1 MLQRSEYPRPQF
13 VRDRWITLNG
23 QWDFAFDDENQG
35 VLQEWYK
42 DTIKQQQIIVPFAY
56 QSEASGIHD
65 TTIHPVVWYQRSFSI
80 PSDWQD
86 DRVVLNFN
94 AVDYLTMVWVNGK
107 YVGTHKGGYV
117 GFKFDITD
125 YLVEGENQVTIR
137 VEDHPSINQPRGK
150 QTARAEG
157 CWACWYTP
165 VTGIWQSVWLEA
177 VGTTSIDHV
186 KLEPNIENDTVKVHY
201 WLNNFSEPVTLKVTV
216 KEKGQVISETSVEV
230 ARRHHRYGDLIP
242 RNDGS
247 FTIAIPEAKLWS
259 PEEPHLYD
267 LEFRVLQ
274 DEKLLDEVKT
284 YVGMR
289 QISVKNGKIHLNN
302 EPYYLRMVL
311 DQGFWPR
318 GIYTPESIDEIKYDV
333 EMTKAFGFNGA
344 RKHQKF
350 EDPYYY
356 YYCDQLG
363 LLTWCEMAACYFYD
377 EEVSLNMTDEWQ
389 RLVVEHYNYPSVM
402 AWVPVNE
409 SWGVDQLVSGSKDPR
424 LANHMNTL
432 YYLTK
437 SLDTTRLVVGNDG
450 WQMAITDI
458 IAIHDYNQDAKG
470 LKESYAAFKE
480 DRHARSFTNRLPM
493 LLDGYEYTGQ
503 PIMVTEFG
511 GVKVKEQQAEG
522 WGYGEDAE
530 SYDDMVERID
540 QLVTM
545 LEEEEEICGFC
556 YTQLTDVMQEV
567 NGLLTYDRQVKVD
580 PAIIAKIFG
589 RKQYR

>member
-13 VRDRWITLNG
+13 ARHRWITLNG

-35 VLQEWYK
+35 ILQEWHK
-42 DTIKQQQIIVPFAY
+42 DTIIQKKITVPFAY
-56 QSEASGIHD
+56 QSESSGIHD
-65 TTIHPVVWYQRSFSI
+65 TTVHPIVWYQRSFDI

-86 DRVVLNFN
+86 DRVMLNFN
-94 AVDYLTMVWVNGK
+94 AVDYLTIVWVNGK
-107 YVGTHKGGYV
+107 YVGTNKGGYV
-117 GFKFDITD
+117 GFKFDITE
-125 YLVEGENQVTIR
+125 YLSDGNNQITIR
-137 VEDHPSINQPRGK
+137 VEDYPSINQPRGK

-157 CWACWYTP
+157 GWACWYTP

-177 VGTTSIDHV
+177 VGTTCLDHV
-186 KLEPNIENDTVKVHY
+186 KLEPNIETNTVAVHY
-201 WLNNFSEPVTLKVTV
+201 WLNGFSEPVTLECTV
-216 KEKGQVISETSVEV
+216 KEEGRIVTQTTVEV
-230 ARRHHRYGDLIP
+230 KRRHHKFSDLIP
-242 RNDGS
+242 RNDGV

-259 PEEPHLYD
+259 PEHPYLYD

-274 DEKLLDEVKT
+274 DGKALDEVNT

-289 QISVKNGKIHLNN
+289 KISVEDGKICLNN

-311 DQGFWPR
+311 DQGFWPQ
-318 GIYTPESIDEIKYDV
+318 GIYTPRSIEEIKYDV

-377 EEVSLNMTDEWQ
+377 EEISLNMTDEWQ

-409 SWGVDQLVSGSKDPR
+409 SWGVDQLVSGSKDAR
-424 LANHMNTL
+424 LENHMNTL

-458 IAIHDYNQDAKG
+458 IAIHDYNQDANG
-470 LKESYAAFKE
+470 LKKSYDAFKQ
-480 DRHARSFTNRLPM
+480 DRHAKSFTNKLPM
-493 LLDGYEYTGQ
+493 LLEGYEYTGQ
-503 PIMVTEFG
+503 PIMMTEFG

-530 SYDDMVERID
+530 SYSNMVERID

-545 LEEEEEICGFC
+545 LEEEEEICGYC

-567 NGLLTYDRQVKVD
+567 NGLLTYDRKVKVD
-580 PAIIAKIFG
+580 PEVLATVFG
-589 RKQYR
+589 RKHYS